1 MSFEQPSGVVAIF
14 QTESGSQIATVADF
28 DPAGGDSGF
37 SLLEH
42 QRRRA
47 KQSLARAVAEAYCA
61 PDYVRVMSQYELD
74 LFMQRLRDRHK
85 CVVSIIEVNHE

>member
-1 MSFEQPSGVVAIF
+1 MVAIF

-37 SLLEH
+37 RLVEH

-47 KQSLARAVAEAYCA
+47 KQSLARAVAEAYCS
-61 PDYVRVMSQYELD
+61 PDYVRAMTQYEMD
-74 LFMQRLRDRHK
+74 LFMQRLRDRHA
-85 CVVSIIEVNHE
+85 CVISIIEVNHESEA